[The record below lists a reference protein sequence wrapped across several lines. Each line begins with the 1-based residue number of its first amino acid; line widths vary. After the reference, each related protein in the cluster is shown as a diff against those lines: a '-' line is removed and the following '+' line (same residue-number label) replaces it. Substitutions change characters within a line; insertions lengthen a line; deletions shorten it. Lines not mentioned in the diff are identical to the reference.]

1 MTFTQFQVH
10 SSYSLLNSPQTLP
23 GIIQAAK
30 TRGYSRVALT
40 DTNVVS
46 GLVDFYTQAKQADI
60 MPILGMTMQLADET
74 FLLIAETTAGY
85 HQLLRL
91 SSQVMLHPDV
101 TFDDLDNFTGL
112 AVITT
117 AKSTVVDLIEQGQAQ
132 QAQAAFERFN
142 TKFRHP
148 FYRCDPNHG
157 SARYRG
163 LCSAS

>member
-60 MPILGMTMQLADET
+60 MPILGMTMQLADENVP
-74 FLLIAETTAGY
+74 IDSRDDG
-85 HQLLRL
+85 RL
-91 SSQVMLHPDV
+91 SSIIA
-101 TFDDLDNFTGL
+101 
-112 AVITT
+112 AVITG
-117 AKSTVVDLIEQGQAQ
+117 D
-132 QAQAAFERFN
+132 AAS
-142 TKFRHP
+142 
-148 FYRCDPNHG
+148 RCDV
-157 SARYRG
+157 
-163 LCSAS
+163 